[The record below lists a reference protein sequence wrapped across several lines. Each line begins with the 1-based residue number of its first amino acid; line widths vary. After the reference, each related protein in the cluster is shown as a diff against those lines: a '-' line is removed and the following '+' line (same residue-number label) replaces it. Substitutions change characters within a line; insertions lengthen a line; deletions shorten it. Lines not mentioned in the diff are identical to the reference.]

1 LKNLISSIFSHEIKN
16 SLTSIRFGIEMFDK
30 YDLSKEEQKKNIS
43 DLLNTIDNTLNILE
57 EYINFIKFQFVKLK
71 YEKINLYS
79 LLEEIKTEIT
89 PFAQKKGVNIYIQ
102 KKDIFIISPKFW
114 LKRAIYNI
122 VYNAVKYNKRGG
134 SVNIKIEPSM
144 FGIYL
149 SIQDTGMGINSKNL
163 KSIFKF
169 FERVDETQK
178 GFGIGLALSKSVIE
192 NIGGKISVKSNE
204 NIGSNFIL
212 YIPNKPKE
220 ITIKKIAISLIPAS
234 VVLFLAVSYLPI
246 YSQKYEKS
254 VQGGYIVYSLEDGSI
269 LKFAQNSDYKMSAYK
284 NLYNTKFTLSS
295 TLKSGDMSLK
305 AIKNKASIYV
315 KNKEFNN
322 LGTDFEIIRDDF
334 TKVAVF
340 EGKVVSANLALN
352 KGQGSIIGDNIKVV
366 KLLSAPKNINIKNG
380 YLIFDKVKD
389 AKKYKIIL
397 SKNINFNQIEDSFF
411 SNKNKLKIK
420 FNNDGL
426 YYIKVFVYDKYGLPS
441 LPAIYKYIN
450 LSHYKKALK
459 MLNIDINE
467 SILELE
473 SSVMTIKQHSSL
485 PYYELAKIL
494 YIKKKYNQA
503 LKLIQKALLIQ
514 EKKEYYYL
522 LLDIYSKLNNIQK
535 IEENVNKIINKYPND
550 ILLLF
555 YKAKILFQKQQYK
568 KTSKILFKILQQNPN
583 FKEANALMA
592 KTLRKLNKP
601 EAKYYERLSK

>member
-1 LKNLISSIFSHEIKN
+1 MKNLISSIFSHEIKN

-79 LLEEIKTEIT
+79 ILEEIKTEIT

-122 VYNAVKYNKRGG
+122 IYNAVKYNKRGG

-352 KGQGSIIGDNIKVV
+352 KGQGSVIGDNIKVV

-380 YLIFDKVKD
+380 YLTFDRVKD

-411 SNKNKLKIK
+411 SNKNKLKLK
-420 FNNDGL
+420 FNNDAL
-426 YYIKVFVYDKYGLPS
+426 YYIKVFAYDKYGLPS

>member
-1 LKNLISSIFSHEIKN
+1 MKNLISSIFSHEIKN

-134 SVNIKIEPSM
+134 SVNIKIESSM

-352 KGQGSIIGDNIKVV
+352 KGQGSVIGDNIKVV

>member
-1 LKNLISSIFSHEIKN
+1 MKNLISSIFSHEIKN

-352 KGQGSIIGDNIKVV
+352 KGQGSVIGDNIKVV

-380 YLIFDKVKD
+380 YLTFDRVKD

-411 SNKNKLKIK
+411 SNKNKLKLK
-420 FNNDGL
+420 FNNDAL
-426 YYIKVFVYDKYGLPS
+426 YYIKVFAYDKYGLPS

>member
-1 LKNLISSIFSHEIKN
+1 MKNLISSIFSHEIKN

-79 LLEEIKTEIT
+79 ILEEIKTEIT

-352 KGQGSIIGDNIKVV
+352 KGQGSVIGDNIKVV

-411 SNKNKLKIK
+411 SNKNKLKLK
-420 FNNDGL
+420 FNNDAL
-426 YYIKVFVYDKYGLPS
+426 YYIKVFAYDKYGLPS